1 MICTSHG
8 YIHEYAIF
16 DDITECLT
24 ECFNV
29 IDSQANN
36 LDRID
41 HELELRSV
49 LEAGF
54 SDVDVVF
61 EAEKES
67 ILAKIGNSIIAI
79 IENVKKFIKHI
90 AETLFGS
97 KKDDEDAEAK
107 LNRILKENPA
117 LKQEIIDGLDKEWF
131 TIGDIAKYEKDV
143 LGLTKMLQQNA
154 IDHETFKQRMARSL
168 QSFNESI
175 KPIGTAAT
183 TIVVL
188 VTFIPKLMGSIVD
201 TRKALTN
208 ITGALAKIND
218 TKEELFLDGASKFRA
233 VVGAYQEACGVCIDY
248 IKQQMK
254 KKGMLT
260 KMRDKIINSK
270 LGKMTGMQSRHI
282 TKVNKLDTERDLIK
296 QIRNLDSQILKTTDQ
311 LERDKLT
318 KDRNALKK
326 QYDTLTKKG

>member
-1 MICTSHG
+1 MICTSYG

-54 SDVDVVF
+54 SNADVIF

-67 ILAKIGNSIIAI
+67 ILAKIGNTIIAI
-79 IENVKKFIKHI
+79 IDKVKKFIKHI

-168 QSFNESI
+168 QSFNESM
-175 KPIGTAAT
+175 KPVGTAAT
-183 TIVVL
+183 TIIIL
-188 VTFIPKLMGSIVD
+188 VTFVPKLMGSIVD
-201 TRKALTN
+201 ARKALTN
-208 ITGALAKIND
+208 ITGALAKINE

-233 VVGAYQEACGVCIDY
+233 TVGAYQEACGVCIDY

-254 KKGMLT
+254 KKSMLA
-260 KMRDKIINSK
+260 KFRDKIINSEF
-270 LGKMTGMQSRHI
+270 GKKTGLYSRNI
-282 TKVNKLDTERDLIK
+282 TKHGKDDMERDLIK
-296 QIRNLDSQILKTTDQ
+296 KIRDLDSQIKKVTDPLEQDKLTRERNILK
-311 LERDKLT
+311 EKYDKLT
-318 KDRNALKK
+318 K
-326 QYDTLTKKG
+326 KG